1 MEIRVTRLDWFL
13 SLVGLS
19 GFILFVGIIGSYVP
33 EPDLLIVM
41 GVAVALAVYDF
52 WIRPFVKRR

>member
-1 MEIRVTRLDWFL
+1 MTALDWFL

-19 GFILFVGIIGSYVP
+19 GFILFVGIIASFVP
-33 EPDLLIVM
+33 EPDLLVVIA
-41 GVAVALAVYDF
+41 VAVGLAVYDF